1 MPILEHAGEALHGR
15 WRDVIYDR
23 AGREIGRS
31 EVRRNAIVIDCRRLL
46 AAFMAGSS
54 SLGIQGLLFGAG
66 DPDWD
71 SSSPPPATAAQT
83 ALIDTNAFLVPA
95 ASLAMDFVD
104 EIGAVSASPT
114 NRLQIVATLGAGEPP
129 WPDGN
134 HVAGSLREF
143 GLIGELGGNPA
154 LINYVT
160 HPVINKDPASTLE
173 RTLWLVF

>member
-1 MPILEHAGEALHGR
+1 MPMLEQAGSVLHGR
-15 WRDVIYDR
+15 WRDVIYDGR
-23 AGREIGRS
+23 GREIYRGT
-31 EVRRNAIVIDCRRLL
+31 VKPNAIVFDCRRLL

-54 SLGIQGLLFGAG
+54 TLGIQGMLFGAG
-66 DPDWD
+66 DPAWD
-71 SSSPPPATAAQT
+71 GSSPPPATAAQT
-83 ALIDTNAFLVPA
+83 ALVDPNPFLVPA
-95 ASLAMDFVD
+95 AALAMDFVD
-104 EIGAVSASPT
+104 DIGAVSAAPT
-114 NRLQIVATLGAGEPP
+114 NRLQIVATLGAGAPP

-143 GLIGELGGNPA
+143 GLVGELGGNPA